1 MKCDGRSSGYFCSW
15 NVATGHSGYNQEVVF
30 RWRVK
35 LRVITRDESLLEDKR
50 LKIINIAQGPDGT
63 SEVNAL
69 RMIPLDELESEGHVV
84 GD

>member
-1 MKCDGRSSGYFCSW
+1 MVGLVDISAVGMLLLVILVIIRE
-15 NVATGHSGYNQEVVF
+15 AVF

-35 LRVITRDESLLEDKR
+35 LRVITRDESLLEEKR
-50 LKIINIAQGPDGT
+50 LKIINIVQGPDGT

-69 RMIPLDELESEGHVV
+69 RMIPLEELESEGHVV

>member
-1 MKCDGRSSGYFCSW
+1 MVDLVDISAVGMLLLVIR
-15 NVATGHSGYNQEVVF
+15 VIIREVVF

>member
-1 MKCDGRSSGYFCSW
+1 MVDLVDISAVGMLLLVILVIIR
-15 NVATGHSGYNQEVVF
+15 EVVF

-84 GD
+84 SD

>member
-1 MKCDGRSSGYFCSW
+1 MVGLVDISAVGMLLLVIMIIIRE
-15 NVATGHSGYNQEVVF
+15 AVF

-50 LKIINIAQGPDGT
+50 LKIIDIAQGPDGT

-69 RMIPLDELESEGHVV
+69 RMVPLDELESEGHIV

>member
-1 MKCDGRSSGYFCSW
+1 MVDLVDISAVGMLLLVILVITRE
-15 NVATGHSGYNQEVVF
+15 AVF

-35 LRVITRDESLLEDKR
+35 LRVITRDESLLEEKR

>member
-1 MKCDGRSSGYFCSW
+1 MVGLVDISAVGMLLLVILVIIRE
-15 NVATGHSGYNQEVVF
+15 AVF

-35 LRVITRDESLLEDKR
+35 LREITRDESLLEDKR

>member
-1 MKCDGRSSGYFCSW
+1 MVGLVDISAVGMLLLVILVITRE
-15 NVATGHSGYNQEVVF
+15 AVF

-35 LRVITRDESLLEDKR
+35 LRVITRDESLLEEKR

>member
-1 MKCDGRSSGYFCSW
+1 MVDLLDISAVGMLLLVILVIIR
-15 NVATGHSGYNQEVVF
+15 EVVF

-84 GD
+84 SD